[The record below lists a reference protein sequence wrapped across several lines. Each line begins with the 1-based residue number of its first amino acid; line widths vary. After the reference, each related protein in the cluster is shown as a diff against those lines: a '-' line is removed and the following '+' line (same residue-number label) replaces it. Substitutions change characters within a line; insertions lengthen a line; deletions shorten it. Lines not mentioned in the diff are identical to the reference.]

1 VEQRLALAGGSA
13 LEGVGDAVGSDAVV
27 IAGQPQCLHL

>member
-13 LEGVGDAVGSDAVV
+13 LEGVGDAVDSDVIG
-27 IAGQPQCLHL
+27 IAGKCVAS